1 MSLRSRLASLVV
13 AGSSFVLY
21 GCSTCDAES
30 IDRAVA
36 FIDAHQSCE
45 TDADCV
51 VVSDM
56 CEEIPG
62 GWCGQIP
69 MNRQGAESSEWRTLA
84 DDVQKCGPESCA
96 QCVGAL
102 IPSCSNGSCGGR
114 R

>member
-1 MSLRSRLASLVV
+1 MRLASLVV
-13 AGSSFVLY
+13 AVSSFVVLY
-21 GCSTCDAES
+21 GCSTCDDES

-36 FIDAHQSCE
+36 FIDAHQGCE

-69 MNRQGAESSEWRTLA
+69 MNREGAESSEWRTLA
-84 DDVQKCGPESCA
+84 EEVRSCA
-96 QCVGAL
+96 PDSCTVCDGAL
-102 IPSCSNGSCGGR
+102 VPSCGNGSCRGR
-114 R
+114 S